1 MSNMFSINK
10 MEFPRNKATL
20 ASIAL
25 VLLLAISSFAV
36 VIPRTNAQAIPPGI
50 NIPQWAYIN
59 AFPSPVG
66 VSQPVSVFLW
76 TANLP
81 PTGSGAYGDRWTG
94 MYVIVTAPDGTNS
107 TLGPYTSDS
116 VGTIFLTFIP
126 TETGNYSFQ
135 GFVPG
140 KLIDETPNGV
150 DPIAITPT
158 VTTQAQAYAT
168 ANNVPLSEA
177 IKAIIA
183 GVNWHRYYLP
193 SMSASVTINVQ
204 SEPIPT
210 EVVYPMPTEYWSA
223 PVSQAG
229 HSAWSYVTGDW
240 LGQGIAPNYQGNQ
253 IPEANIGG
261 IINDYTTPPTTAHI
275 AWTKP
280 INFGGVAGNA
290 QQLNNGGNNYY
301 GYQSYE
307 TMFANAI
314 IMNQRLYYNTPN
326 PPEYGFTCVD
336 LTTGETLW
344 YQNGTNAWSG
354 TVNMGTGNS
363 PNPIQIGSFNK
374 NFYPQLSFGQE
385 MDFESPNQH
394 GMINTLWAVWTA
406 YNGSNVWSAFDPF
419 TGNWICNLWNVPS
432 YSVSFASPSL
442 TTDQNGNMII
452 YTFSNATKT
461 LTVWNSTAV
470 FVNQYET
477 APINPL
483 GSGIRNG
490 TVNYG
495 SSSNSYWFYR
505 PALGAQIDARIGG
518 NTVYNVTGTI
528 PNTPSNPL
536 LFAVNQYDQELLF
549 STLPNTL
556 GTASYPTPANYYTY
570 AISIKPSTIGQVLW
584 SVSGPRPGN
593 LTMLFNQNY
602 LGNGV
607 FAMFQKE
614 TAQWMAFST
623 TTGQLLWTGQ
633 PETVNHMYGISG
645 GIYNG
650 VLYSGDASGTGGH
663 VYAYN
668 ATTGTLLFDYLSAS
682 MGYGGYWANSP
693 ASVSAFS
700 ANNVYT
706 SSAEHSPGPN
716 LEPAEFLQDINAQTG
731 QQIWNIT
738 FFKGGT
744 LAIGGG
750 YLVSL
755 NEFDNQIYS
764 FGKGPTQTTVQTPL
778 GGVIQGNSLTVQG
791 TVMDISAGS
800 KQNQIAARF
809 PNGLPAV
816 NDASQ
821 TAFMEY
827 VYMQNPKPTS
837 ASGVDVSI
845 SLIDPNG
852 NVNIV
857 GTTHSD
863 ANGYYAFEVTPAM
876 TAAGPGMYT
885 VLSSF
890 AGSNSYWPSQSE
902 SSFTIGAAAATPA
915 PTETP
920 AQSAADMYFIPAIA
934 GLFVL
939 IIIVAI
945 VLALLMLRK
954 K

>member
-1 MSNMFSINK
+1 
-10 MEFPRNKATL
+10 
-20 ASIAL
+20 
-25 VLLLAISSFAV
+25 
-36 VIPRTNAQAIPPGI
+36 
-50 NIPQWAYIN
+50 
-59 AFPSPVG
+59 
-66 VSQPVSVFLW
+66 
-76 TANLP
+76 
-81 PTGSGAYGDRWTG
+81 
-94 MYVIVTAPDGTNS
+94 
-107 TLGPYTSDS
+107 
-116 VGTIFLTFIP
+116 
-126 TETGNYSFQ
+126 
-135 GFVPG
+135 
-140 KLIDETPNGV
+140 
-150 DPIAITPT
+150 
-158 VTTQAQAYAT
+158 
-168 ANNVPLSEA
+168 
-177 IKAIIA
+177 
-183 GVNWHRYYLP
+183 
-193 SMSASVTINVQ
+193 
-204 SEPIPT
+204 
-210 EVVYPMPTEYWSA
+210 
-223 PVSQAG
+223 
-229 HSAWSYVTGDW
+229 
-240 LGQGIAPNYQGNQ
+240 
-253 IPEANIGG
+253 
-261 IINDYTTPPTTAHI
+261 
-275 AWTKP
+275 
-280 INFGGVAGNA
+280 
-290 QQLNNGGNNYY
+290 
-301 GYQSYE
+301 
-307 TMFANAI
+307 
-314 IMNQRLYYNTPN
+314 
-326 PPEYGFTCVD
+326 
-336 LTTGETLW
+336 
-344 YQNGTNAWSG
+344 
-354 TVNMGTGNS
+354 
-363 PNPIQIGSFNK
+363 
-374 NFYPQLSFGQE
+374 

-432 YSVSFASPSL
+432 YSVSFGSPSL

-470 FVNQYET
+470 FVNQYQT
-477 APINPL
+477 APTNPL

-528 PNTPSNPL
+528 PNTPSSPL

-570 AISIKPSTIGQVLW
+570 AISINPSTIGQVLW

-593 LTMLFNQNY
+593 LTMLFNQNN

-716 LEPAEFLQDINAQTG
+716 LEPAEFLQDINALTG

-744 LAIGGG
+744 LAVGGG

-791 TVMDISAGS
+791 TVMDISAGA
-800 KQNQIAARF
+800 KQTQIAARF

-845 SLIDPNG
+845 SIIDPNG

-915 PTETP
+915 PTEPP
-920 AQSAADMYFIPAIA
+920 AQSQLTCTSFQQSRDYSF
-934 GLFVL
+934 LSS
-939 IIIVAI
+939 
-945 VLALLMLRK
+945 
-954 K
+954 